1 MSPYAKFG
9 LDRPSCLA
17 GHRLQTDRQTDKQ
30 KDRHIAFYYVDLH
43 CHGFISYHHVALA
56 AQMKSNSE
64 TYFDDVFADKMNTG
78 FDWMWVEILTVMM
91 DWIGFR
97 KMDPWTSLRHT

>member
-1 MSPYAKFG
+1 
-9 LDRPSCLA
+9 
-17 GHRLQTDRQTDKQ
+17 
-30 KDRHIAFYYVDLH
+30 
-43 CHGFISYHHVALA
+43 
-56 AQMKSNSE
+56 MKSNSE